1 MKLLDS
7 NLLIYSFDPE
17 YSFLKEIV
25 LDKNNAVSVI
35 TQIEVLGFHKISEQ
49 EKLYFEFLFSQLHI
63 LDLQHQIVQKAIELR
78 QSKKMDLPDATIAAT
93 ALFHDLELV
102 TVNIKDF
109 IHIPDLNIT
118 NPIDIN
124 T

>member
-7 NLLIYSFDPE
+7 NILIYSLNPE
-17 YSFLKEIV
+17 YGFLKEIV
-25 LDKNNAVSVI
+25 FNKNNAVSVI

-49 EKLYFEFLFSQLHI
+49 EKLYFEFIFSQLHI
-63 LDLQHQIVQKAIELR
+63 LDLQHQIVQRAIELK
-78 QSKKMDLPDATIAAT
+78 QSKKMELPDATIAAT
-93 ALFHDLELV
+93 ALFYDLQLI
-102 TVNIKDF
+102 TRNTKDY

>member
-7 NLLIYSFDPE
+7 NILIYSLNPE
-17 YSFLKEIV
+17 YGFLKEIV
-25 LDKNNAVSVI
+25 FNKNNAVSVI

-49 EKLYFEFLFSQLHI
+49 EKLYFEFIFSQLHI
-63 LDLQHQIVQKAIELR
+63 LDLQHQIVQKTIELK
-78 QSKKMDLPDATIAAT
+78 QSKKMELPDATIAAT
-93 ALFHDLELV
+93 ALFYDLQLI
-102 TVNIKDF
+102 TRNTKDY

-124 T
+124 K